1 MNLSFDPIPDEVW
14 EDWKWFVCPEGC
26 LLGMREQRYQVE
38 NSDVSLTPCYV
49 VNLPKL
55 VMSDVMWASR
65 LENTP
70 SGVVDTDNYLREVMV
85 SVDSLIDGLVFLLSQ
100 HPMVVRR
107 KAGGSEEER
116 RLAEVLDRE
125 EFILV
130 NKGNEGREKLDLAD
144 LDVQFFNPFAEGA
157 KPCPDML
164 GMVPAE
170 MCIKELS
177 IAKAGLPDSVV
188 REVIGHAIEELR
200 RRGMIQVEEGTVIGM
215 TPKGRAV
222 LDVEPVHDLLTCRC
236 EVRSAGP
243 E

>member
-1 MNLSFDPIPDEVW
+1 LSFDPIPDEVW
-14 EDWKWFVCPEGC
+14 EEWKWFVCPEGC
-26 LLGMREQRYQVE
+26 LLGMREHRYQVE
-38 NSDVSLTPCYV
+38 NSDVNLTPCYV

-70 SGVVDTDNYLREVMV
+70 AGVVDTDDYLRTVRV
-85 SVDSLIDGLVFLLSQ
+85 DVDSLIEGLIYLLSQ

-107 KAGGSEEER
+107 RASDSEQER
-116 RLAEVLDRE
+116 QLTDALDRE

-130 NKGNEGREKLDLAD
+130 NEGGEGREKLDLAD

-157 KPCPDML
+157 RPCPDML

-177 IAKAGLPDSVV
+177 IAKAGMPDSVV
-188 REVIGHAIEELR
+188 REVIGKAIEELFQ
-200 RRGMIQVEEGTVIGM
+200 RGMIRVEDGMVTGM
-215 TPKGRAV
+215 TPKGKAV
-222 LDVEPVHDLLTCRC
+222 LEVEPVHDLLTCKC
-236 EVRSAGP
+236 EVESSGP